1 MTADDLAER
10 LARCYTG
17 AVHDVMR
24 AEGLADFVLPPDL
37 RPLIPEA
44 PLAGPVWTVSG
55 SVAPGR
61 DPHATLLAWT
71 GLLSKAPEGHV
82 VVCQPNDS
90 TIAHMGELSGET
102 LLHRGVRGYVVD
114 GGCRDARFLIDMGFQ
129 VFCRYFT
136 PRDIVGV
143 WMPEGFGEPIR
154 IGETEIR
161 TGDYLI
167 GDRDGVVVIPGARAA
182 DVIARTEEAMATED
196 LVVVAM
202 KVVDPRTGCEAVVAT
217 RNSLAQEPRMNVHKH
232 ARMTVHGRYLVV
244 CRVRQKGWRVR
255 DAAVAAGISP
265 RTASKWLARYRAGG
279 MAALRDRG
287 SAPRRCRHR
296 LAAARVAEIERLRR
310 LRWSSPRIARAL
322 GMPVSTVGAV
332 LRRLGLGRLAA
343 LEPKAPAVRYE
354 RARPGEL
361 IHIDTKKLG
370 RIDGVGHRITGD
382 RTRRKRGLGWE
393 HLHVAIDDCSRLAY
407 TEILPDERGE
417 TCAGFLDR
425 AVRWFA
431 GCGVR
436 IERVMTDN
444 AFAYTN
450 SRAFKDALVTIGAR
464 HITTRPYRPR
474 TNGKAERFI
483 QTALREWLYAK
494 AYHSSQQRTADMPA
508 WLHWYNHHRPH
519 TALKAI
525 TPAKRL
531 NNVLGN
537 DS

>member
-1 MTADDLAER
+1 M
-10 LARCYTG
+10 
-17 AVHDVMR
+17 
-24 AEGLADFVLPPDL
+24 
-37 RPLIPEA
+37 
-44 PLAGPVWTVSG
+44 
-55 SVAPGR
+55 
-61 DPHATLLAWT
+61 
-71 GLLSKAPEGHV
+71 
-82 VVCQPNDS
+82 
-90 TIAHMGELSGET
+90 
-102 LLHRGVRGYVVD
+102 
-114 GGCRDARFLIDMGFQ
+114 
-129 VFCRYFT
+129 
-136 PRDIVGV
+136 
-143 WMPEGFGEPIR
+143 
-154 IGETEIR
+154 
-161 TGDYLI
+161 
-167 GDRDGVVVIPGARAA
+167 
-182 DVIARTEEAMATED
+182 
-196 LVVVAM
+196 
-202 KVVDPRTGCEAVVAT
+202 
-217 RNSLAQEPRMNVHKH
+217 
-232 ARMTVHGRYLVV
+232 
-244 CRVRQKGWRVR
+244 R

-531 NNVLGN
+531 NNVLATTSSGHASPARRRLYSR
-537 DS
+537 DAEKWIPIAASPPATGRTTHA